1 MSITMARE
9 ASVCLAKAP
18 SRSLRWSA
26 LALAVAGAHGIYAQP
41 APDAQPAT
49 PGEEIVVTG
58 SLIRQVTGMESP
70 NPVTVVTPAQL
81 SVMAPTNLIE
91 GLAELPQFYGSATTQ
106 TPSPFFTSTGAGSL
120 NLRGLQSNRTLQL
133 LDGRRV
139 VQSTIFGG
147 PDMHGNSVLA
157 PSAPRS
163 VAQHRAEGKS

>member
-1 MSITMARE
+1 MSSTRTREDVGRLSKAR
-9 ASVCLAKAP
+9 AGGM
-18 SRSLRWSA
+18 RWSA
-26 LALAVAGAHGIYAQP
+26 LALAIGAAHAVHAQP
-41 APDAQPAT
+41 PTPEPSAAPT
-49 PGEEIVVTG
+49 GEEIVVTG
-58 SLIRQVTGMESP
+58 SRIRSTTGMDSP

-139 VQSTIFGG
+139 VES
-147 PDMHGNSVLA
+147 
-157 PSAPRS
+157 
-163 VAQHRAEGKS
+163 